1 MVVAPG
7 MICLTMQ
14 ETADPATSARI
25 AIADPLP
32 AFRLGV
38 MTTLGDLG
46 ITPESPDDLLAWV
59 HSEQRRVV
67 LLTLAS
73 AEDWRL
79 LAELRQAR
87 TDLVIIAVLTDVEVG
102 TYLRAIL
109 AGAVTAVP
117 RNAPPDQMK
126 RVFRAAV
133 EGVSML
139 PVDVVQALA
148 ARNLDDRDEDPD
160 RQPST
165 LSVHEIQWLREL
177 AGGTTVARLAQLTG
191 YSERA
196 MFRLLRDLYARMR
209 VSNRTEA
216 LMRARELG
224 LV

>member
-1 MVVAPG
+1 

-46 ITPESPDDLLAWV
+46 VTPESPDDLLAWV
-59 HSEQRRVV
+59 RSEQRRVI

-73 AEDWRL
+73 TEDWVL

-87 TDLVIIAVLTDVEVG
+87 TDLVIIAILTDVDVG

-139 PVDVVQALA
+139 PVAVVQALA
-148 ARNLDDRDEDPD
+148 ARTLDDRDEDPEG
-160 RQPST
+160 RPSRLT
-165 LSVHEIQWLREL
+165 VHEIQWLREL
-177 AGGTTVARLAQLTG
+177 AEGTTVAHLAELTG

-196 MFRLLRDLYARMR
+196 MFRLLRDLYARMGVR
-209 VSNRTEA
+209 NRTEA

-224 LV
+224 WV